1 MHVSC
6 ENIRSNIID
15 NNQFQNK
22 HPWELCIIYQ
32 QYRNQVTKAL
42 SQYVRCLQGA
52 VIDWSIYG
60 GLRLQDTSG
69 HLERFIYSFIYSLV
83 NISLELVGGCHID
96 DEDAEN
102 QVLRKLSV
110 GHIKILF
117 R

>member
-15 NNQFQNK
+15 NFRINTYENYV
-22 HPWELCIIYQ
+22 CIIYQ

>member
-1 MHVSC
+1 MIINFRINTY
-6 ENIRSNIID
+6 ENYVR
-15 NNQFQNK
+15 
-22 HPWELCIIYQ
+22 IIYQ

-42 SQYVRCLQGA
+42 SQYVRIVRCLQGA

-60 GLRLQDTSG
+60 GLRLQDTSA

-83 NISLELVGGCHID
+83 NISLELVGGCH
-96 DEDAEN
+96 DEDEEN

>member
-15 NNQFQNK
+15 NFRINTHENY
-22 HPWELCIIYQ
+22 ESYTS
-32 QYRNQVTKAL
+32 NTETKL
-42 SQYVRCLQGA
+42 QKLYHSQYVRCLQGA

-60 GLRLQDTSG
+60 GLRLQDTSA

-83 NISLELVGGCHID
+83 NISLELVGGCHIY